1 MRFLTS
7 TIILLFMLVLPTTA
21 QNRNI
26 QLTIE
31 VTSVEGDNLEGQ
43 PLTLMHTGYQ
53 VSYGSLK
60 LNAEGVCKLKIY
72 AGDHNLSVV
81 RDGFETVSYDFTVAD
96 TETEKT
102 VSVVLSEKTRTPFA
116 LTAKTSH
123 DVFTGRNS
131 VSVTW
136 NREAPAFFDDFE
148 SYSPFAVS
156 FGEWTGI
163 DADLE
168 VAAPLVGTYP
178 NRGVMQYA
186 QIINPLTVTPTWW
199 YDYPILRPYSG
210 QQYVGF
216 TRTSSGNQ
224 NDDWLISPAI
234 TVGTDNVLQFM
245 GKAADRFPERF
256 MVYVTEKIDNPQ
268 QTDFVRIDKDNF
280 ETADYTGWHQYSY
293 DLSQYAGRTIKF
305 AIRYISHY
313 NYYGAF
319 MLMVDDVYV
328 GQEQLDSDGS
338 RQKARRLVQ
347 TRKSPANPNERFNV
361 YLDNQF
367 VGTTEGYDYT
377 FDDVAS
383 GNHTFGIQALYIKAK
398 SEMATQAFEIPA
410 ADYAHVTFHVTA
422 NSLLS
427 ADGQQISVTSLATT
441 ETYQLTVVGGKTEIP
456 SLPKGQYVV
465 NVAKGAFNEYLET
478 ITVSGDATIDIE
490 LSDQILQPYNITADA
505 DDNGNYTLRWNQ
517 DLIFSDSFE
526 DYVDFATGSFGEW
539 LSIDKDQMPVYP
551 IALGAASNI
560 VSFPGSG
567 TGSNPKAIAPMV
579 FNPWNTTPAMLP
591 TDPAIAAPTGE
602 KTVIFFSAQQ
612 ARNDKWL
619 ISPPISI
626 HENYQLSLKAKG
638 YTSMYPES
646 MEFCVSEEGSTN
658 PSDFTVLSTA
668 NPLGSEQWTL
678 YTTDLSQFVGKTVRL
693 AVHYTSNDAFLAQ
706 IDDFTVGPESGQGE
720 IVDYGNV
727 VRFDIYLDGKK
738 VGESQTPTFVL
749 SGLSEGSHVVGI
761 RAIYKNGE
769 SELVEYV
776 INAATG
782 ISYMSLTPAGQ
793 DAVWSLSGQFL
804 GQSAASLPAGV
815 YLMKKNGKT
824 IKIRK

>member
-1 MRFLTS
+1 MKRFL
-7 TIILLFMLVLPTTA
+7 LLTLLLSMLLPAMA
-21 QNRNI
+21 QKRDKT
-26 QLTIE
+26 LVIE
-31 VTSVEGDNLEGQ
+31 VTASGVPVSDA
-43 PLTLMHTGYQ
+43 TLDLKHTDYSL
-53 VSYGSLK
+53 SYGTIT
-60 LNAEGVCKLKIY
+60 LNSSGTATVKVY
-72 AGDHNLSVV
+72 AGNHRL
-81 RDGFETVSYDFTVAD
+81 EVSKPGYVTAVKTFDVQ
-96 TETEKT
+96 ENMT
-102 VSVVLSEKTRTPFA
+102 VSVDLTEENTLPFS
-116 LTAKTSH
+116 LQTSVFH
-123 DVFTGRNS
+123 DVQTGLND
-131 VSVTW
+131 VTLTW
-136 NREAPAFFDDFE
+136 NKEAPVFFDDFE
-148 SYSPFAVS
+148 SYEGFAIH
-156 FGEWTGI
+156 FGDWTGI
-163 DADLE
+163 DGDGLTT
-168 VAAPLVGTYP
+168 APLVGEYL

-186 QIINPLTVTPTWW
+186 QIMNPLTVSPPWW

-441 ETYQLTVVGGKTEIP
+441 ETYQLTVVGGKAEIP
-456 SLPKGQYVV
+456 SLQKGQYVV

-517 DLIFSDSFE
+517 DIIFSDSFE
-526 DYVDFATGSFGEW
+526 DYDDFATGSFGEW

-560 VSFPGSG
+560 VSFPARARAPIPRPSHPWCSILG
-567 TGSNPKAIAPMV
+567 TPRLLCC
-579 FNPWNTTPAMLP
+579 LP
-591 TDPAIAAPTGE
+591 ILP
-602 KTVIFFSAQQ
+602 SLLLQ
-612 ARNDKWL
+612 ARR
-619 ISPPISI
+619 P
-626 HENYQLSLKAKG
+626 
-638 YTSMYPES
+638 
-646 MEFCVSEEGSTN
+646 
-658 PSDFTVLSTA
+658 
-668 NPLGSEQWTL
+668 
-678 YTTDLSQFVGKTVRL
+678 
-693 AVHYTSNDAFLAQ
+693 
-706 IDDFTVGPESGQGE
+706 
-720 IVDYGNV
+720 
-727 VRFDIYLDGKK
+727 
-738 VGESQTPTFVL
+738 
-749 SGLSEGSHVVGI
+749 
-761 RAIYKNGE
+761 
-769 SELVEYV
+769 
-776 INAATG
+776 
-782 ISYMSLTPAGQ
+782 
-793 DAVWSLSGQFL
+793 
-804 GQSAASLPAGV
+804 
-815 YLMKKNGKT
+815 
-824 IKIRK
+824 